1 MTASHRLPS
10 RILLACLIGLGACSS
25 TFRHGDDTL
34 TRIGDEMKAPPA
46 PATSEQRVAAQLL
59 PPLEVPLP
67 KMADAIEPRFDL
79 AVNNAPAAEV
89 FLAIASGTRYSMLLP
104 NDLSGSVTLSLK
116 DVTVHEALDAMRE
129 LYGYQYRVSGTRV
142 YVQPN
147 TLQSRVF
154 QVNYLSGR
162 RQGMSELRV
171 TSSSISSSQNPGS
184 PISGSASASSTPAQ
198 PATGSGSRGSSESS
212 RVVTSS
218 DSDFWAELR
227 ISLEALVGNADGRS
241 VVINPMSGIVVVRG
255 MPDDLRN
262 VERYLAATQLTVER
276 QVMLEA
282 KIIEVVLNDS
292 FQSGINWA
300 ALGGA
305 NRRYAIGVS
314 GANATL
320 DTSGVFG
327 TNSVGVLPG
336 AGGALTTS
344 AGGTGFYGLALQ
356 SNNFAGLL
364 NFLETQG
371 SVQVLSSPR
380 IATLNNQ
387 KAVLKVGADE
397 FFVTNVTTT
406 TSSTTS
412 GSTTSPTITLQPFFS
427 GIALDVTPQID
438 DQNNIILHVHPAIS
452 VVAEKQKQ
460 IDLGSLGLFNLPLA
474 ASAINETDSIVR
486 VQDGTVVAIGGLMKQ
501 EQTDSRSQVPGAGD
515 VPGLGALFGQ
525 RAKAFRKSEL
535 VVLIKPTIIQGEQS
549 WARDLLDTRERL
561 QKYGV
566 PADSSR

>member
-1 MTASHRLPS
+1 VTDSPTFPS
-10 RILLACLIGLGACSS
+10 RLLLACLIGLGACSS
-25 TFRHGDDTL
+25 SFRHGDDTL
-34 TRIGDEMKAPPA
+34 TRIGEAVTPPPA
-46 PATSEQRVAAQLL
+46 AAAAEQRVAEQLL

-67 KMADAIEPRFDL
+67 KAAEKLEPRFDL

-104 NDLSGSVTLSLK
+104 NDLSGAVTLSLK
-116 DVTVHEALDAMRE
+116 DVTVPEALDALRE
-129 LYGYQYRVSGTRV
+129 LYGYQYRIAGNRIS
-142 YVQPN
+142 VQPN

-184 PISGSASASSTPAQ
+184 PISGSAAATSSPAQ
-198 PATGSGSRGSSESS
+198 PATGGGARGTTESS
-212 RVVTSS
+212 RVFTSS
-218 DSDFWAELR
+218 DSDFWSELR
-227 ISLEALVGNADGRS
+227 ASLEALVGSSNGRS

-255 MPDDLRN
+255 MPEDLRN

-282 KIIEVVLNDS
+282 KIIEVVLNDG

-305 NRRYAIGVS
+305 NRRYAVGVA
-314 GANATL
+314 GPNATL
-320 DTSGVFG
+320 DTTGVFG
-327 TNSVGVLPG
+327 TSTVGVLPG

-344 AGGTGFYGLALQ
+344 AGGSGFYGLALQ

-364 NFLETQG
+364 SFLETQG
-371 SVQVLSSPR
+371 NVQVLSSPR

-406 TSSTTS
+406 TSSTTT

-460 IDLGSLGLFNLPLA
+460 IDLGALGQFNLPLA
-474 ASAINETDSIVR
+474 ASSINETDSIVR
-486 VQDGTVVAIGGLMKQ
+486 VQDGNVVAIGGLMKQ
-501 EQTDSRSQVPGAGD
+501 EQSEGRSQVPGAGD
-515 VPGLGALFGQ
+515 VPGLGLLFGQ
-525 RAKAFRKSEL
+525 QAKAFRKSEL
-535 VVLIKPTIIQGEQS
+535 VVLIKPTIIHGEQS

-561 QKYGV
+561 QQYGV
-566 PADSSR
+566 PASSAR